1 MINQSIIP
9 YSREYYIVLG
19 ITIILLVVKVFLI
32 VYLTKKVL
40 DKKKE
45 GEKIGL
51 NFTTGVL
58 FLIIIFFISRLLYV
72 LFDFVLTKF
81 DPDLYTY
88 PPNIYVWKIASF
100 ILCLGP
106 LPLLF
111 FIDKNVFKFKLKKI
125 PELIVIAGALIM
137 LLYPVEPGS
146 NEDFQFVSSVGFI
159 AGVGLF
165 LIPIAFLIIILKTTG
180 DIRKNAILV
189 VLSLGIYVVGAIPI
203 NEGVLQIIISLYGT
217 EMRVVMHF
225 FTTILKSTGL
235 ILFSYAA
242 TRFHL

>member
-1 MINQSIIP
+1 MINQTIIP
-9 YSREYYIVLG
+9 YSQEYYIVLG
-19 ITIILLVVKVFLI
+19 ITIVLLVVKVFLI

-40 DKKKE
+40 NKKKE

-58 FLIIIFFISRLLYV
+58 FLIIIFFVSRLLYM

-81 DPDLYTY
+81 DPNLYSY
-88 PPNIYVWKIASF
+88 PPNIFIWKIASF
-100 ILCLGP
+100 VLCLGP

-111 FIDKNVFKFKLKKI
+111 FIDKNVFKFKFKKI
-125 PELIVIAGALIM
+125 PELVVITGAFLM
-137 LLYPVEPGS
+137 LLYPVAPGS
-146 NEDFQFVSSVGFI
+146 NEDFQLVSSIGFI
-159 AGVGLF
+159 AGFGLF
-165 LIPIAFLIIILKTTG
+165 LIPIAFLIIIIKTTG
-180 DIRKNAILV
+180 DVRKNAFLV

-203 NEGVLQIIISLYGT
+203 NEGVLQLIISLYGT